1 MLVVVLGLVSCNQ
14 QSLFDLF
21 AVSRGFKRES
31 CEAVTINQDGS
42 YPTRADQ
49 SRPSNHPTL

>member
-14 QSLFDLF
+14 QSLLDSF

-31 CEAVTINQDGS
+31 CEFLTINQDGS
-42 YPTRADQ
+42 CPISIQ
-49 SRPSNHPTL
+49 WHSG